1 MRLYLADAGDPA
13 PNLDWLRH
21 LPSAICRLNREKP
34 DPIPSAKPRTTTFP
48 PALPIGGYAQT
59 HLANGAHP
67 CAHPG
72 PDAGPDTG
80 PDTGPDS
87 GPDTDSGTGP
97 DSNSPDGNSGD
108 VHHRDGVGYLN

>member
-1 MRLYLADAGDPA
+1 MRLYLADAGDPG
-13 PNLDWLRH
+13 PSLDCH

-34 DPIPSAKPRTTTFP
+34 DPIPSAKPSTTTFP

-67 CAHPG
+67 CAHP
-72 PDAGPDTG
+72 G